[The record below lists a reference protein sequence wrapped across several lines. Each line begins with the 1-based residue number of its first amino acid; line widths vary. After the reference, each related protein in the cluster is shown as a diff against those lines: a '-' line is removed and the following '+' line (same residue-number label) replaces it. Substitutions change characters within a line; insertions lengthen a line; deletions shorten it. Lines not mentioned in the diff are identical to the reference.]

1 MGWGK
6 ESNSALNL
14 NFFWFQSV
22 CANTPCNAHCVSGP
36 VLYCSG
42 QEIWDT
48 SSAVNVKV
56 ACVDATFSLVYR
68 PVSLLDTQGVLW
80 MWCWFLS
87 FGTKYFI
94 AGIVLCFK
102 AEKCHLASCKAP
114 TPDGLWR
121 KSHVPPHALLV
132 PCGSFR
138 FWFPKGQRQGCVP
151 DPRIQATGQ
160 AEGRSRNSFEVVE
173 LLPSSW
179 VEPSGGCSVPWSC
192 RCLPEKDLIPAA
204 PCSAATPV
212 PLQCSLLPLQSSGLS
227 LALNSL
233 RMTGT
238 HRKPHYRLPF
248 LKAKT
253 HARRAWSLWLPVRAV
268 NQNVCHV
275 LCELL
280 HSLCIYLFNICR
292 TAWLG

>member
-1 MGWGK
+1 M
-6 ESNSALNL
+6 
-14 NFFWFQSV
+14 
-22 CANTPCNAHCVSGP
+22 
-36 VLYCSG
+36 
-42 QEIWDT
+42 
-48 SSAVNVKV
+48 
-56 ACVDATFSLVYR
+56 FSLVYR
-68 PVSLLDTQGVLW
+68 PVSSLDTWGIWW
-80 MWCWFLS
+80 MRCWFLS

-94 AGIVLCFK
+94 AGIVLVFK
-102 AEKCHLASCKAP
+102 PEKYCLVSCKAP
-114 TPDGLWR
+114 TPGGLWR
-121 KSHVPPHALLV
+121 KSHVLPHALLV

-138 FWFPKGQRQGCVP
+138 LWFPKGQTQGCVP

-160 AEGRSRNSFEVVE
+160 TEGRRRNSFEVVE

-179 VEPSGGCSVPWSC
+179 LEPSGGCSVPWC
-192 RCLPEKDLIPAA
+192 CCCLPEKDLIPAA
-204 PCSAATPV
+204 PSSATTPV
-212 PLQCSLLPLQSSGLS
+212 PLQCSLLPLLS
-227 LALNSL
+227 LALSNL
-233 RMTGT
+233 RTTDT